1 MLSLISEIKERGLH
15 CPDCSVSVSLA
26 LFIQLEVC
34 KCKTP
39 SRLNMKTYSRKA
51 PFEHLQSTDWHLFQT
66 WTHEREIQKEALSK
80 TKTRE
85 HPTEEKSGNSRVL
98 VNFPFFFV
106 IDLNAALDCSAQP
119 ASELG
124 RTSSSLHFGGRRTG
138 VRICQV
144 SSLHLQR
151 PVRVLYILLF
161 YRPLVQY
168 IAY

>member
-1 MLSLISEIKERGLH
+1 MLSLISEIKEMGLH
-15 CPDCSVSVSLA
+15 CPDCSISVSLA

-80 TKTRE
+80 IKTRE

-98 VNFPFFFV
+98 VNFP
-106 IDLNAALDCSAQP
+106 
-119 ASELG
+119 
-124 RTSSSLHFGGRRTG
+124 
-138 VRICQV
+138 V
-144 SSLHLQR
+144 SSLTWTLHLT
-151 PVRVLYILLF
+151 VLHSLPLNRIAHSLVCTLVVEGLVSDLLGVKSAPPKTCEASIHSAF
-161 YRPLVQY
+161 L
-168 IAY
+168 